1 MEASLLDRMLD
12 PVGQALSPDAARRL
26 LALRADEDAQRQID
40 QLADRAN
47 EGQLTAEERDEYES
61 LITGAGVIA
70 VLQAKARSVLA
81 GNSAV

>member
-1 MEASLLDRMLD
+1 MLD
-12 PVGQALSPDAARRL
+12 PVGQALSPDAARQL
-26 LALRADEDAQRQID
+26 LALRADEEAQRQID

-47 EGQLTAEERDEYES
+47 EGQLTAEERGEYES
-61 LITGAGVIA
+61 LISAAGVIA